1 MAQLQANNYS
11 NIQAGATPTHGRS
24 CHHCGSQL
32 THFARFCGE
41 CGASG
46 LNTGPK
52 SVVNFATVQALSP
65 IQNLQPVQKPDEQ
78 PQQQSGALPQYQQPL
93 QYAQSPEQYA
103 QYAQL
108 EQIDRGFQ
116 YSQNPNPA
124 FAVTPPPVSRMH
136 ESAPRFA
143 KVAPQITHVDPT
155 LRAEL
160 AKNILLLARERLF
173 LYLHCLNFLAINLF
187 GFWLSLKAYNEYN
200 ADELTKTV
208 IALTPLMFINSLG
221 LVCLSPIKGTK
232 LEIARLKEKIKYIRV
247 QIEYRNIT
255 L

>member
-1 MAQLQANNYS
+1 MAQLQANNFS
-11 NIQAGATPTHGRS
+11 NVHQGNVPTHGRS

-65 IQNLQPVQKPDEQ
+65 IQNLQPAPHPEEQVQN
-78 PQQQSGALPQYQQPL
+78 QSGAFPQYSQQPP
-93 QYAQSPEQYA
+93 YTQSEQFA

-108 EQIDRGFQ
+108 EQIDSGFQ
-116 YSQNPNPA
+116 YSHNPNPA
-124 FAVTPPPVSRMH
+124 FEVTPPPVSRAH
-136 ESAPRFA
+136 EPAPRFA
-143 KVAPQITHVDPT
+143 KVAPKITHVDPA

-160 AKNILLLARERLF
+160 AKNILLLARERMF
-173 LYLHCLNFLAINLF
+173 LYMHCLFFLVINLF

-208 IALTPLMFINSLG
+208 IALTPLMFINTLG

-232 LEIARLKEKIKYIRV
+232 LEISRLKEKIKYIRV